1 MLRIGVIGA
10 GKLGETHIS
19 QLKELK
25 EFELVGFYDSNAE
38 HGEKVARLMGVEYFS
53 DVDELIDLV
62 DVVDIVKPTISH
74 FDYAVKAIK
83 KSKHVFIEKPVTET
97 VEEAKQLL
105 EVAEEANVKVQV
117 GHVERYNP
125 AFKAALPHIDNPMF
139 IETHR
144 MIEFDAEKVNIPVV
158 LYLMSH
164 DLDIVL
170 NIVNSN
176 IKKISA
182 SGVEVIGTSPD
193 IVHAVVEFDNGCVA
207 NLTASRVSLTNERI
221 TKFYQKDAHIFIDYY
236 KQETSLYSLKTNGKT
251 EIYSRQLEIEKVN
264 PVKKELEEF
273 AEAIINDTSPKI
285 GIHDGGVMLEAAY
298 RVAEKIKKTT
308 SLIED

>member
-10 GKLGETHIS
+10 GKLGQTHI
-19 QLKELK
+19 QHLKQIQ
-25 EFELVGFYDSNAE
+25 EFELVGFYDSNFEHAE
-38 HGEKVARLMGVEYFS
+38 QVAEEFSVEHFL

-105 EVAEEANVKVQV
+105 ELAEEANVKVQV

-125 AFKAALPHIDNPMF
+125 AFKAALPYISNPMF

-144 MIEFDAEKVNIPVV
+144 MIEFDAKKADIPVV
-158 LYLMSH
+158 MDLMSH

-170 NIVNSN
+170 NVVNSN
-176 IKKISA
+176 IKKISS
-182 SGVEVIGTSPD
+182 SGVEVIGNTPD
-193 IVHAVVEFDNGCVA
+193 IVNAVVEFDNGCVA
-207 NLTASRVSLTNERI
+207 NLTASRVSLTNERK
-221 TKFYQKDAHIFIDYY
+221 TKFYQKDAHIVIDYY
-236 KQETSLYSLKTNGKT
+236 KQETCLYSLKTNGKT
-251 EIYSRQLEIEKVN
+251 EIYSKQLEIEKFD

-273 AEAIINDTSPKI
+273 ALSILTDTTPKV

-298 RVAEKIKKTT
+298 RIAEKVKKTT

>member
-10 GKLGETHIS
+10 GKLGQTHIQ
-19 QLKELK
+19 QLKEID
-25 EFELVGFYDSNAE
+25 EFELVGFYDSNYE
-38 HGEKVARLMGVEYFS
+38 HAEKVAAEYGVEHFL

-62 DVVDIVKPTISH
+62 EVVDIVKPTISH
-74 FDYAVKAIK
+74 FDYAVNAIK

-97 VEEAKQLL
+97 VEEARQLL
-105 EVAEEANVKVQV
+105 ELAEEANVKVQV

-125 AFKAALPHIDNPMF
+125 AFKAALPYISNPMF

-144 MIEFDAEKVNIPVV
+144 MIEFDAKKADIPVV
-158 LYLMSH
+158 MDLMSH
-164 DLDIVL
+164 DLDIIL

-182 SGVEVIGTSPD
+182 SGVEVIGNTPD
-193 IVHAVVEFDNGCVA
+193 IVNAVVEFDNGCVA
-207 NLTASRVSLTNERI
+207 NLTASRVSLTNDRI
-221 TKFYQKDAHIFIDYY
+221 TKLYQKDAHIIIDYY
-236 KQETSLYSLKTNGKT
+236 KQETKLYSLKTNGKT
-251 EIYSRQLEIEKVN
+251 EIISRKLEIEKFN
-264 PVKKELEEF
+264 PVKKELQEF
-273 AEAIINDTSPKI
+273 AESILFDNTPKV